1 MEIRVGIWTQ
11 TQHIKEKLHTPTD
24 ANVDK
29 SFAACPSAR
38 TPNSPVP
45 VGKKQT
51 NPQNK
56 KDKHVKPL

>member
-45 VGKKQT
+45 VGKK
-51 NPQNK
+51 NK
-56 KDKHVKPL
+56 PTKQKR